1 MTSKPKRST
10 TPAVSLTTEGGF
22 WTALASYATELAPV
36 AGPLL
41 EAIGH
46 TAKAIGR
53 ADHRNRYLEAA
64 LDEDDW
70 E

>member
-1 MTSKPKRST
+1 MNSKPKRHS
-10 TPAVSLTTEGGF
+10 TPAVSLPTDGGF
-22 WTALASYATELAPV
+22 WTTLASYATELAPV

-46 TAKAIGR
+46 TAKAIDR
-53 ADHRNRYLEAA
+53 ADHRNRFLEAA